1 MVTVPAPDQCPDKP
15 RNGLSEPGS
24 AWACAEMSKSPD
36 ASTAGLRQLAEGFK
50 VKKAMTFAF
59 QFPSHGRSGICQL
72 PHAATFTLA
81 PALSHD
87 LQKQRDEFALAMRV
101 RLGKDGFQ
109 LIARRLP

>member
-1 MVTVPAPDQCPDKP
+1 MENADRGPINAPRLGIARVTRGTGNA
-15 RNGLSEPGS
+15 
-24 AWACAEMSKSPD
+24 A
-36 ASTAGLRQLAEGFK
+36 
-50 VKKAMTFAF
+50 
-59 QFPSHGRSGICQL
+59 QFLMCQL